1 MFVDIFKRK
10 KYIEVNYYN
19 LMAITNFKMVGSFF
33 CSRFSLSNCLYPVAF
48 EVSYWTQN
56 WSNKEFSIYSE
67 VPLTSIFEWVFK
79 ILEVL
84 VFEIFEVL
92 TCFRR
97 YFEVFQL
104 VFEVFGHVYKVFED
118 VFEVFQ
124 HVILFV
130 KVFSQFSSNQQIS
143 SSRLSSCQNLFY
155 DFMIESWECIF
166 KK

>member
-1 MFVDIFKRK
+1 LFVDIFKRK

-33 CSRFSLSNCLYPVAF
+33 CSRFS
-48 EVSYWTQN
+48 
-56 WSNKEFSIYSE
+56 KEFSIYSE

-97 YFEVFQL
+97 YFEVFKH
-104 VFEVFGHVYKVFED
+104 VFEVSGHVFKVFED

-155 DFMIESWECIF
+155 DFMIES
-166 KK
+166 